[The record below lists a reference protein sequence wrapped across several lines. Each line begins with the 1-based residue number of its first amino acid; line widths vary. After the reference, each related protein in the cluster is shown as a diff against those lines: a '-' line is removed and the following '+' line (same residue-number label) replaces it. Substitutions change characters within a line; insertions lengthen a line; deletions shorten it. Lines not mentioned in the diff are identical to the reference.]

1 MARLPC
7 VVSLNNALI
16 TKTCE
21 CDAVI
26 VSPPGIIYI
35 HIVEK
40 HEHFTGLL
48 CYALYMLANN
58 LPST

>member
-1 MARLPC
+1 MAKLPC

-26 VSPPGIIYI
+26 VLPPAPYTYNRKARTL
-35 HIVEK
+35 HWIV
-40 HEHFTGLL
+40 LL
-48 CYALYMLANN
+48 NPVHGN
-58 LPST
+58 